1 MVSFKLLKIF
11 EKWYLNTLIS
21 TFKYLNQLVSVQIKH
36 FLGKLHLFL
45 TFFSQ
50 FCYLFLLFASNISF
64 LSSLLNCYM
73 SLFFSACFNI
83 PDQVPMVINLN
94 NQHMMPALIV
104 PGMVFTA
111 DTSAGSSVLTHIM
124 SEIGRAMALWTHT
137 LISDIWL
144 NRCKKVH
151 ESKVFFNSCFATFR
165 GWADKCD
172 AHACAVI
179 PTGSVHTG
187 GHCLALLRQAWIF
200 PGSPLHSS

>member
-124 SEIGRAMALWTHT
+124 SEIGRAMAL
-137 LISDIWL
+137 
-144 NRCKKVH
+144 
-151 ESKVFFNSCFATFR
+151 
-165 GWADKCD
+165 
-172 AHACAVI
+172 
-179 PTGSVHTG
+179 
-187 GHCLALLRQAWIF
+187 
-200 PGSPLHSS
+200 